1 MKYNFIRRS
10 KKIMENKYFG
20 KMFLLGLLVTCISI
34 FNFSSCASSYH
45 IQMFSDDVRAL
56 PFQTIEK
63 VNSEGKVTQVTTYEG
78 LFRAKDLETAMHMA
92 EQAGFTKILSVEY
105 GVNWYFIVV
114 GIINPRWVQI
124 RCIKEVEK
132 TTINNNTSN
141 L

>member
-1 MKYNFIRRS
+1 
-10 KKIMENKYFG
+10 MENKYFR
-20 KMFLLGLLVTCISI
+20 KIIFLSLLIICVSI

-45 IQMFSDDVRAL
+45 IQMFSDDVIAL

-63 VNSEGKVTQVTTYEG
+63 VNPEGRVTQVVTYEG

-105 GVNWYFIVV
+105 GVDWYFIVI
-114 GIINPRWVQI
+114 GIISPRWVQI
-124 RCIKEVEK
+124 RCIKEVE
-132 TTINNNTSN
+132 TTV